1 MVMDVVPSRDDM
13 RLALIL
19 EVREIGLEYVPGSF
33 DWLSFPKAQVQ
44 MLIHMALEIYFKD

>member
-1 MVMDVVPSRDDM
+1 MDVVPSRDDM

-33 DWLSFPKAQVQ
+33 DSLSFPKAQMR
-44 MLIHMALEIYFKD
+44 MLIQMALGIFFKE